1 MNIIKKRGKLIGGL
15 REGEGG
21 GRERNVG
28 RKKKEK
34 EIRGHKRNKLPAIL
48 I

>member
-1 MNIIKKRGKLIGGL
+1 MNIIKKRGKLIGEL
-15 REGEGG
+15 REG
-21 GRERNVG
+21 GRKDMG

>member
-15 REGEGG
+15 REGGG
-21 GRERNVG
+21 EKERNVG